1 MNESRLFL
9 ELLELSYLRNGAAKS
24 VPLPSLGDAINDHE
38 SNQEVESP
46 VACLFVIVWRSNKQ
60 AQPEEPEA
68 SCSNI
73 AIDDLVVLKVVRT
86 LDIVEQR
93 GGVHEN
99 KRSDQEYVLKL
110 PVRLP
115 DLHELLACMQVVA
128 LVDLVVFVNGYV
140 LSLDFRQVHVITVT
154 DYFFAIFIFVKRFV
168 LIFFLEGLAVPV
180 HGMRDKE
187 AHQDRGDQLK
197 VHEERYLPVNTENDS
212 NQSCQKVEVSGD
224 EVHELPLVDSLI
236 DKILD

>member
-1 MNESRLFL
+1 
-9 ELLELSYLRNGAAKS
+9 
-24 VPLPSLGDAINDHE
+24 
-38 SNQEVESP
+38 
-46 VACLFVIVWRSNKQ
+46 
-60 AQPEEPEA
+60 
-68 SCSNI
+68 
-73 AIDDLVVLKVVRT
+73 
-86 LDIVEQR
+86 
-93 GGVHEN
+93 
-99 KRSDQEYVLKL
+99 
-110 PVRLP
+110 
-115 DLHELLACMQVVA
+115 MQVVA